1 MSKRAYAAAVVTSFD
16 PEREGENSPCS
27 TGEKVRYLER
37 LGLLRVLHVVNRASR
52 ARQKGEGNGFARNCC
67 FFTAR
72 CSVERRRRGG
82 GIGFFLFFSS
92 LGEWKWFLFSMIF
105 IYALKSAPLNVFKY
119 SIKNHCFS
127 FFFLKKLSKR
137 NSEKVF

>member
-1 MSKRAYAAAVVTSFD
+1 MSKRAYTAAVVNSFD

-72 CSVERRRRGG
+72 CSVQRRRRGG
-82 GIGFFLFFSS
+82 GIGFF
-92 LGEWKWFLFSMIF
+92 
-105 IYALKSAPLNVFKY
+105 
-119 SIKNHCFS
+119 
-127 FFFLKKLSKR
+127 
-137 NSEKVF
+137 